1 VPAVSV
7 LHDIFIATDEEVAG
21 MNVDTGIYPP
31 LASPSR
37 EPIFPTV
44 DAKGTGDIPLATL
57 ELLLGGDGIDDAG
70 RVIDLLSDPI
80 ATDDLEEGPWLF
92 RLNQRLVDRLADADG
107 AQIAAIA
114 GPWAATDEMYGWTD
128 AQALA
133 LLGELAELCR
143 RGRAESKG
151 LFRWTS
157 L

>member
-1 VPAVSV
+1 MPAVSV

-57 ELLLGGDGIDDAG
+57 ELLLGGEGMDDAG
-70 RVIDLLSDPI
+70 RVIDL
-80 ATDDLEEGPWLF
+80 
-92 RLNQRLVDRLADADG
+92 LADADG